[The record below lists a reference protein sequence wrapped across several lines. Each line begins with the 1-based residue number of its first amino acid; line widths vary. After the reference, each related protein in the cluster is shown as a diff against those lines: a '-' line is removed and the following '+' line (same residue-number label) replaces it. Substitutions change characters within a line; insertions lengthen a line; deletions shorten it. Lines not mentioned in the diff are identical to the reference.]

1 MNNLIDEE
9 IAWRLICS
17 VTPGVRRTILEGDP
31 SVWLEVDE
39 AGVWTTSAQCGE
51 GVGDS
56 FDIYLPLQTR
66 RTLVIG
72 QLGQSLD
79 GRIAT
84 ESGSSHFVTGPEDIE
99 RLHRLRAITDA
110 VLVGAGTVEADDPA
124 LTVRRVDGENPVR
137 VVLDPSGRLESNL
150 RVFNDG
156 EAHTIVIHHN
166 ESIGSD
172 QVGEA
177 EILRLP
183 GTSPH
188 NIDLEVLLENLSLRG
203 LRRFLVEGG
212 GLTVSRFLEAGL
224 LDRLHMTVAPF
235 VIGSGRPSLTLDTV
249 PTLEEVPRYPCRQF
263 RLGEDVL
270 FDFELQ
276 SKLE

>member
-79 GRIAT
+79 GRIAP

-203 LRRFLVEGG
+203 LRRIRVAFFGG
-212 GLTVSRFLEAGL
+212 R
-224 LDRLHMTVAPF
+224 VA
-235 VIGSGRPSLTLDTV
+235 
-249 PTLEEVPRYPCRQF
+249 
-263 RLGEDVL
+263 
-270 FDFELQ
+270 
-276 SKLE
+276 